1 MSKKKTGRLT
11 KVEKFYIENN
21 TDKSA
26 EDIAKD
32 LNRSES
38 IVTKH
43 LNSSRDTGHIDSV
56 KDKDSDTTIGD
67 LMGHKES
74 RGVTVMTPAAS
85 ELADATR
92 PSRLKNASRYDDAIH
107 IIKQDKK

>member
-1 MSKKKTGRLT
+1 
-11 KVEKFYIENN
+11 
-21 TDKSA
+21 
-26 EDIAKD
+26 
-32 LNRSES
+32 
-38 IVTKH
+38 
-43 LNSSRDTGHIDSV
+43 
-56 KDKDSDTTIGD
+56 
-67 LMGHKES
+67 MGHKES